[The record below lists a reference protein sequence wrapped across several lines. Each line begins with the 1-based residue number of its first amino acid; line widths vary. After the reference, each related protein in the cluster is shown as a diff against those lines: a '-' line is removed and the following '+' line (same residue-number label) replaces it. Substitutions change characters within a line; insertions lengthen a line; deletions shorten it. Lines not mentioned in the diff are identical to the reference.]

1 MNRQAYFFTIILSL
15 VFSFNSI
22 GQSLEQ
28 LVEAKIDSLET
39 LILEANK
46 QQIDTQK
53 EEMIVFTAKLFLDFA
68 KVDEQSISENKN
80 YYAEHPLYKEEAQK
94 LAEDLPDFE
103 RQKTLELLDE
113 TVAHIHQVLSKDII
127 RKETTE
133 INFSNIQLNN
143 NHLTQNGKTVFLMD
157 YVWKPEDVS
166 DDTKK
171 YCGAYG
177 SEYISPS
184 FINEDFTY
192 KKWTYDKVANN
203 NNQNIG
209 AVFIDNNNIPAW
221 AYEKYDNF
229 DVGGRKYGTYD
240 IDHPGAREIY
250 AKLFEHFIPLV
261 SDKEHSKLGYMLF
274 NEPSFFT
281 REGTWNTGEVSEYTK
296 SKFRTWLKEKHQ
308 SIDHLNTLWSTNYNS
323 FEDVD
328 VQIPMST
335 NKQGLSVWY
344 DWMAFNQ
351 YRITEWFTWV
361 KNEIRKYDDD
371 AKVHIKLMPWLW
383 VRNARDHG
391 MDYESLI
398 RLTDII
404 GVDASAK
411 NDQMWGENNWDN
423 RYGMEWLPTTM
434 IFDFYK
440 SVQPNQFIYDSENH
454 FLTSVSFML
463 KEVDPEYVNA
473 IYWLGHLHGL
483 SASKSWVWSRL
494 SNGKIDPKRPLGPE
508 YIVDV
513 THQPKMLAQV
523 QSTMMDLNTFSEDIF
538 KIQSKEKPIR
548 IFYSETSAI
557 NRDGYMEEDIHE
569 MYQQLYFEGI
579 PIGFAT
585 ENIIKSKKDNWDVIV
600 VYNTESVKE
609 SEIDALQEYINGG
622 GKVILNSNSL
632 KYNEYG
638 APHTKVLNGAIYSN
652 SLSDISKLAISKV
665 IDTPKIDI
673 VETNESTGKGCF
685 WRSISTTEGKQILS
699 VINLGNTDADISIN
713 LKNPDHATFCL
724 DLMTGKAI
732 DNHLVLSP
740 YQVYFLE
747 VRDEEKVTP
756 SVGFISPQNGDNLL
770 LNTTMEVETTTSIST
785 GKVNS
790 VRLFIDQH
798 YVGEKTAPPYS
809 WEVDYLKDQPAKSYK
824 LTLIATS
831 DKGVESESSIQVET
845 NCENLS
851 NEVIVDGNSL
861 KAVQEGAT
869 YQWFHCDIPEVIL
882 GDNSPI
888 FTPIEEGTYAVI
900 ISNETCTTISKGIDM
915 NITSINDET
924 GSVMPRFYPN
934 PTNDKTTVDLG
945 KQYDQI
951 NLKVMNMIGVV
962 LMDQQYK
969 TKRKIELDLNTFN
982 TGIYFIQISTN
993 DFMSVLK
1000 VVKE

>member
-1 MNRQAYFFTIILSL
+1 MNRITYFFTVVLFL
-15 VFSFNSI
+15 VFSINAI

-39 LILEANK
+39 LILEANE
-46 QQIDTQK
+46 QEIDTQK

-80 YYAEHPLYKEEAQK
+80 YYAVHTLYKEEAQQ
-94 LAEDLPDFE
+94 LANDLPDFE

-113 TVAHIHQVLSKDII
+113 AVAHIHQVLSKNIL
-127 RKETTE
+127 RQATTE
-133 INFSNIQLNN
+133 INYSNIQLDN
-143 NHLTQNGKTVFLMD
+143 NHLMQNGKTVFLMD
-157 YVWKPEDVS
+157 YVWKPDDVS
-166 DDTKK
+166 EETKK
-171 YCGAYG
+171 HFGAYG

-184 FINEDFTY
+184 FINEDFSY
-192 KKWTYDKVANN
+192 KNWAFDRVANN

-250 AKLFEHFIPLV
+250 GKLFEYFIPLV
-261 SDKEHSKLGYMLF
+261 SGKEHSKLGYMLF

-308 SIDHLNTLWSTNYNS
+308 SIENLNTLWASSYSS
-323 FEDVD
+323 FDEVD

-335 NKQGLSVWY
+335 NKQGLSIWY

-351 YRITEWFTWV
+351 YRVTEWFTWV

-411 NDQMWGENNWDN
+411 NDQMWGENDWDH

-454 FLTSVSFML
+454 FLTSVSFMF
-463 KEVDPEYVNA
+463 KEVDPDYVNA
-473 IYWLGHLHGL
+473 VYWLGHLHGL

-494 SNGKIDPKRPLGPE
+494 SNGKIDSQRPVSGE

-513 THQPKMLAQV
+513 THQPKVLAQV

-538 KIQSKEKPIR
+538 KFQSKEKPIR

-557 NRDGYMEEDIHE
+557 NREGYMEEDIHE
-569 MYQQLYFEGI
+569 IYQQLYFEGI

-585 ENIIKSKKDNWDVIV
+585 ENIITSKKDDWDVIV

-609 SEIDALQEYINGG
+609 SEIDALQEYINAG

-638 APHTKVLNGAIYSN
+638 APHSKVLNGAIYNN
-652 SLSDISKLAISKV
+652 SLAGMADLAVSNVKNSPKLE
-665 IDTPKIDI
+665 I

-685 WRSISTTEGKQILS
+685 WRSISTAEGKEILS
-699 VINLGNTDADISIN
+699 IINLGNTDADISIN
-713 LKNPDHATFCL
+713 LKKSDYGTFCFN
-724 DLMTGKAI
+724 LMTGKSI
-732 DNHLVLSP
+732 DNQLVLSP

-747 VRDEEKVTP
+747 VRDEVTVTP
-756 SVGFISPQNGDNLL
+756 NVGFVSPQNGDEFLVN
-770 LNTTMEVETTTSIST
+770 NTVEVEATTSIDK
-785 GKVNS
+785 GNIKG
-790 VRLFIDQH
+790 VRLFIDDH
-798 YVGEKTAPPYS
+798 YVGEKTAGPYRWS
-809 WEVDYLKDQPAKSYK
+809 VDYFKDQPAKSYT
-824 LTLIATS
+824 LTLVATS
-831 DKGVESESSIQVET
+831 DKGVESASSITIQT

-851 NEVIVDGNSL
+851 NEVTVEGNLL

-869 YQWFHCDIPEVIL
+869 YQWFNCDAPEIIL

-888 FTPIEEGTYAVI
+888 FTPQESGTYAVM
-900 ISNETCTTISKGIDM
+900 ISNETCTAISECMDM
-915 NITSINDET
+915 NVTSIDDQI
-924 GSVMPRFYPN
+924 GRVMATVYPN
-934 PTNDKTTVDLG
+934 PTNYKTTVDFG

-951 NLKVMNMIGVV
+951 NLKVINTIGVV

-969 TKRKIELDLNTFN
+969 TKRKVELDLKEYK
-982 TGIYFIQISTN
+982 TGIYFIQVSTN
-993 DFMSVLK
+993 DYMNVLK